1 MKAELSPENRQRL
14 AHVTLKGVGAVVVVI
29 ALIAALATVL
39 HLQTGDPLEPFFDA
53 GAAILLFTT
62 IRSYSRAAIQM
73 RWRIAEEADGK
84 DPAQVVAALSPF
96 LTPWGRRID
105 RQGRARAMYAKAAQ
119 ALVSGNRADG
129 V

>member
-1 MKAELSPENRQRL
+1 MKPQLSPENRQRL
-14 AHVTLKGVGAVVVVI
+14 AHVTQKGVGAVVVVI
-29 ALIAALATVL
+29 ALIAASATAL

-62 IRSYSRAAIQM
+62 IRSYSKTTIQM

-84 DPAQVVAALSPF
+84 DPGQVMAALAPF

-105 RQGRARAMYAKAAQ
+105 RQGRARAMYTKAAQ
-119 ALVSGNRADG
+119 ALRSGNRTDG